1 MTEEIDYGSR
11 VLANLVK
18 KVALLDTRYEYR
30 GGNSAMNF
38 KNRLAIVTGGGQGI
52 GKEICL
58 KLVGSKAKVIIFDV
72 NEESFNKT
80 VEEIRAIEGEILAF
94 KVDVTKYEEV
104 KKAVSHVIDK
114 YKGIDI
120 LVNNAGI
127 ARDSLLLRMKKE
139 DWHKVLDVNLTGV
152 FNCLKAVIRCMMKQR
167 YGRIVNISSII
178 GLRGNIGQANYSAAK
193 AGIIGLTKSAAR
205 ELGRYGIS
213 VNAVAPGFID
223 TAMTRELDKEIVDKI
238 ISQIPL
244 LRIGKPEEV
253 ASLVTYLASE
263 EAGYITGEVIRI
275 DGGMAM

>member
-1 MTEEIDYGSR
+1 
-11 VLANLVK
+11 
-18 KVALLDTRYEYR
+18 
-30 GGNSAMNF
+30 MNF

-58 KLVGSKAKVIIFDV
+58 KLVKSKAKVIIFDV

-80 VEEIRAIEGEILAF
+80 VEEIRAIEGEILAL
-94 KVDVTKYEEV
+94 KVDVTKYKEV
-104 KKAVSHVIDK
+104 KKAVSYVIDK

-139 DWHKVLDVNLTGV
+139 NWHKVLDVNLTGV

-238 ISQIPL
+238 TSQIPL

-263 EAGYITGEVIRI
+263 QAGYITGEVIRI

>member
-1 MTEEIDYGSR
+1 MNLENK
-11 VLANLVK
+11 LAV
-18 KVALLDTRYEYR
+18 
-30 GGNSAMNF
+30 
-38 KNRLAIVTGGGQGI
+38 VTGGGQGI
-52 GKEICL
+52 GKKVCL
-58 KLVGSKAKVIIFDV
+58 ELVRSKAEVVIFDV
-72 NEESFNKT
+72 NEESFNQT
-80 VEEIRAIEGEILAF
+80 VEEIREMAGKIHAL
-94 KVDVTKYEEV
+94 KVDVSRYEEV
-104 KKAVSHVIDK
+104 KEAVHCVIDK
-114 YKGIDI
+114 YRGIDI

-127 ARDSLLLRMKKE
+127 ARDSLLSRMKKE
-139 DWHKVLDVNLTGV
+139 DWCTVIEVNLTGV
-152 FNCLKAVIRCMMKQR
+152 FNCLKAVTRCMMKQR

-223 TAMTRELDKEIVDKI
+223 TAMTRRLDKKIVDGI
-238 ISQIPL
+238 TSQIPL

-253 ASLVTYLASE
+253 ASLVTYLASD

>member
-1 MTEEIDYGSR
+1 MNDLSYTLPAI
-11 VLANLVK
+11 
-18 KVALLDTRYEYR
+18 RYRKR
-30 GGNSAMNF
+30 GGILPMNF

-58 KLVGSKAKVIIFDV
+58 KLVKSKVKVIIFDV

-104 KKAVSHVIDK
+104 KKTVNYVIDK

-127 ARDSLLLRMKKE
+127 ARDSLLLRMKE
-139 DWHKVLDVNLTGV
+139 ENWHKVLDVNLTGV

-253 ASLVTYLASE
+253 GSLVAYLASE

>member
-1 MTEEIDYGSR
+1 
-11 VLANLVK
+11 
-18 KVALLDTRYEYR
+18 
-30 GGNSAMNF
+30 MNF

-58 KLVGSKAKVIIFDV
+58 KLVKSKAKVIIFDV

-80 VEEIRAIEGEILAF
+80 VEEIRAIEGEILAL
-94 KVDVTKYEEV
+94 KVDVTKYKEV
-104 KKAVSHVIDK
+104 KKAVSYVIDK

-139 DWHKVLDVNLTGV
+139 NWHKVLDVNLTGV

-238 ISQIPL
+238 TSQIPL

>member
-1 MTEEIDYGSR
+1 
-11 VLANLVK
+11 
-18 KVALLDTRYEYR
+18 
-30 GGNSAMNF
+30 MNF
-38 KNRLAIVTGGGQGI
+38 KGRIAIVTGGGQGI
-52 GKEICL
+52 GREICL
-58 KLVGSKAKVIIFDV
+58 RLARNKAKVIIFDV
-72 NEESFNKT
+72 KEESFRKT
-80 VEEIRAIEGEILAF
+80 VEEIREIDSNILAL

-104 KKAVSHVIDK
+104 KKAVSYVIDK
-114 YKGIDI
+114 YEGVDI

-127 ARDSLLLRMKKE
+127 ARDSLLSRMKE
-139 DWHKVLDVNLTGV
+139 ENWHKVLDVNLTGV

-223 TAMTRELDKEIVDKI
+223 TAMTRELDEKVVDRI
-238 ISQIPL
+238 TSQVPL
-244 LRIGKPEEV
+244 LRIGRPEEV
-253 ASLVTYLASE
+253 ASLVAYLASE
-263 EAGYITGEVIRI
+263 EAGYITGEVIRV

>member
-1 MTEEIDYGSR
+1 MNNIQRT
-11 VLANLVK
+11 
-18 KVALLDTRYEYR
+18 
-30 GGNSAMNF
+30 MNF

-58 KLVGSKAKVIIFDV
+58 KLVRSKAKVIIFDV

-80 VEEIRAIEGEILAF
+80 VEEIRAVEGEILAF

-104 KKAVSHVIDK
+104 KKAVNYLIDK

-139 DWHKVLDVNLTGV
+139 DWHKVLDVNLSGV

-223 TAMTRELDKEIVDKI
+223 TAMTRELDKGIVDKI
-238 ISQIPL
+238 TSQIPL

-253 ASLVTYLASE
+253 ASLVTYLTSE
-263 EAGYITGEVIRI
+263 EAGYITGEVIRV

>member
-1 MTEEIDYGSR
+1 
-11 VLANLVK
+11 
-18 KVALLDTRYEYR
+18 
-30 GGNSAMNF
+30 MNF

-58 KLVGSKAKVIIFDV
+58 KLARSKAEVIIFDV

-80 VEEIRAIEGEILAF
+80 VEEIRAMEGKILAF
-94 KVDVTKYEEV
+94 KVDVTKYEEL
-104 KKAVSHVIDK
+104 KKAVRYVIDK

-139 DWHKVLDVNLTGV
+139 NWHKVLDVNLTGV

-238 ISQIPL
+238 TSQIPL

-253 ASLVTYLASE
+253 ASLVAYLASE

>member
-1 MTEEIDYGSR
+1 
-11 VLANLVK
+11 
-18 KVALLDTRYEYR
+18 
-30 GGNSAMNF
+30 MNF
-38 KNRLAIVTGGGQGI
+38 KGRIAIVTGGGQGI
-52 GKEICL
+52 GREICL
-58 KLVGSKAKVIIFDV
+58 RLARNKAKVIIFDV
-72 NEESFNKT
+72 KEESFKKT
-80 VEEIRAIEGEILAF
+80 VEEIREIDGNILAL

-104 KKAVSHVIDK
+104 KKAVSYVIDK
-114 YKGIDI
+114 YEGVDI

-127 ARDSLLLRMKKE
+127 ARDSLLSRMKE
-139 DWHKVLDVNLTGV
+139 ENWHKVLDVNLTGV

-223 TAMTRELDKEIVDKI
+223 TAMTRELDEKVVDRI
-238 ISQIPL
+238 TSQVPL
-244 LRIGKPEEV
+244 LRIGRPEEV
-253 ASLVTYLASE
+253 ASLVAYLASE
-263 EAGYITGEVIRI
+263 EAGYITGEVIRV

>member
-1 MTEEIDYGSR
+1 M
-11 VLANLVK
+11 NL
-18 KVALLDTRYEYR
+18 
-30 GGNSAMNF
+30 

-80 VEEIRAIEGEILAF
+80 VEEIRAIEGEIVAF

-104 KKAVSHVIDK
+104 KKAVSYVIDK
-114 YKGIDI
+114 YEGIDI

-127 ARDSLLLRMKKE
+127 ARDSLLLRMKE
-139 DWHKVLDVNLTGV
+139 ENWHKVLNVNLTGV
-152 FNCLKAVIRCMMKQR
+152 FNCLKAVIKYMVKQR

-213 VNAVAPGFID
+213 VNAVID
-223 TAMTRELDKEIVDKI
+223 TAMTRELDKEVVDKI

-244 LRIGKPEEV
+244 LRIGKPQEV

>member
-1 MTEEIDYGSR
+1 
-11 VLANLVK
+11 
-18 KVALLDTRYEYR
+18 
-30 GGNSAMNF
+30 
-38 KNRLAIVTGGGQGI
+38 
-52 GKEICL
+52 
-58 KLVGSKAKVIIFDV
+58 
-72 NEESFNKT
+72 
-80 VEEIRAIEGEILAF
+80 
-94 KVDVTKYEEV
+94 
-104 KKAVSHVIDK
+104 VIDK

-127 ARDSLLLRMKKE
+127 ARDSLLLRMKE
-139 DWHKVLDVNLTGV
+139 ENWHKVLDVNLTGV

-178 GLRGNIGQANYSAAK
+178 GLRGNIGQTNYSAAK
-193 AGIIGLTKSAAR
+193 AGVIGLTKSAAR

-238 ISQIPL
+238 TSQIPL

-263 EAGYITGEVIRI
+263 QAGYITGEVIRI